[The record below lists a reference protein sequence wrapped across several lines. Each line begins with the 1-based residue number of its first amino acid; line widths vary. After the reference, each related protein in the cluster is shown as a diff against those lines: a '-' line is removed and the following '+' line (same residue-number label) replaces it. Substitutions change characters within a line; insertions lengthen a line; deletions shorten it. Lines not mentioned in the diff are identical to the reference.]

1 MNFSVFWGGLPGLEA
16 KIPWLDAPGCCN
28 GLGRSRY
35 FPKFQAG
42 LDTSAFRTHGDEMAI
57 RPLTFRTQDS
67 AVRDP
72 RGGSLDP
79 AIVSEPVSAGNRIV
93 ASGAPSN
100 WVLGTNA
107 AMRRIAKSIERAAEV
122 ECTVLVCGETGTGKE
137 LWARLLHRSGPRA
150 GKAFVPVNCA
160 ALTPTLAESQLFGH
174 EKGAFTGAAGRSLG
188 IFRAAPGG
196 VVFLDEIGEM
206 PAELQPKLLRVLQ
219 QREVIPV
226 GATEPVP
233 IDVQI
238 VAATNRDL
246 EKEVEKGTFREDL
259 YYRLNMI
266 ELKVPPLRERKE
278 DIPHFIEFFARKFA
292 DRYRLPVWEPS
303 AEALA
308 EFCGYAWPGN
318 VRQLEHAIEQGYVL
332 QTEPRVPSRS
342 TAKAGPGRLPCLDL
356 AKLREQAIKE
366 ALEVTRGHKANA
378 AKLLGVHANTMTRLL
393 KELESGE
400 PSAEDA
406 D

>member
-1 MNFSVFWGGLPGLEA
+1 VKPVAWKLQPPGGPTILIEVS
-16 KIPWLDAPGCCN
+16 D
-28 GLGRSRY
+28 R
-35 FPKFQAG
+35 AG
-42 LDTSAFRTHGDEMAI
+42 LTVYATKAATMAI
-57 RPLTFRTQDS
+57 RPLTFRANDS

-79 AIVSEPVSAGNRIV
+79 AVVCEPASGGNRITTP
-93 ASGAPSN
+93 GGPSN
-100 WVLGTNA
+100 WVLGSNA
-107 AMRRIAKSIERAAEV
+107 AMRRIAKSIERAADV

-150 GKAFVPVNCA
+150 NKAFVPVNCA

-174 EKGAFTGAAGRSLG
+174 EKGAFTGAAGKSLG
-188 IFRAAPGG
+188 IFRAAQGG

-206 PAELQPKLLRVLQ
+206 PQEHQPKLLRVLQ

-246 EKEVEKGTFREDL
+246 EQEVEKGTFREDL

-266 ELKVPPLRERKE
+266 ELKVPPLRERTE
-278 DIPHFIEFFARKFA
+278 DIPHFIEFFSRKFA
-292 DRYRLPVWEPS
+292 DRYRLPAWEPS

-308 EFCGYAWPGN
+308 EFCAFPWPGN
-318 VRQLEHAIEQGYVL
+318 VRQLEHTIEQAYVL
-332 QTEPRVPSRS
+332 QTEPRVPTRS
-342 TAKAGPGRLPCLDL
+342 GAAKQSGSGRLPCLDL

-366 ALEVTRGHKANA
+366 ALELTRGHKANA

-400 PSAEDA
+400 PA
-406 D
+406 DEGDV

>member
-1 MNFSVFWGGLPGLEA
+1 
-16 KIPWLDAPGCCN
+16 
-28 GLGRSRY
+28 
-35 FPKFQAG
+35 
-42 LDTSAFRTHGDEMAI
+42 MAI

-79 AIVSEPVSAGNRIV
+79 AIVSEPVSAGNRITSP
-93 ASGAPSN
+93 AAPSN

-266 ELKVPPLRERKE
+266 ELKVPPLRERQE

-308 EFCGYAWPGN
+308 EFCSYAWPGN

-342 TAKAGPGRLPCLDL
+342 SAKTAAGRLPCLDL

-400 PSAEDA
+400 PSADDA
-406 D
+406 E